1 MKQLDDFKAKKTLS
15 AENENRRVI
24 LTLMKEKE
32 QMKKLTVTFPDSLA
46 LAARL
51 RYHLSSGLGFESLP
65 MSSGFAGSMQIRRIS
80 SLFMEW
86 AIECFILCKNI
97 CLHPVL

>member
-1 MKQLDDFKAKKTLS
+1 MTSKLKKTLS

-65 MSSGFAGSMQIRRIS
+65 TSLGFEDS
-80 SLFMEW
+80 
-86 AIECFILCKNI
+86 ILAH
-97 CLHPVL
+97 CLWNGQFRLKLLS